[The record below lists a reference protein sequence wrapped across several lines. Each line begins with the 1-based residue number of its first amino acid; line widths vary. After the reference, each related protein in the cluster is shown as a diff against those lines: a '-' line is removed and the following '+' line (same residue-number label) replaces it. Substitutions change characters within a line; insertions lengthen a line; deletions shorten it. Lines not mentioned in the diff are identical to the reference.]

1 MPKTN
6 VWRKK
11 TVRYVHA
18 KSGKRTTRND
28 PKAVQRTELSK
39 RFYGNLRRSNNTR
52 KQIPLTQD
60 KTTSLTLLQRLQ
72 READKDRALGITI
85 ADRRRDE
92 PIDDYLDAYAAVLRG
107 RGRSTLHVTK
117 TFKRASDVLHDAGTT
132 SPATI
137 IANKILKTVHRY
149 HIVGKYDGGRRRV
162 TKRSLETCNHYLRSV
177 KAFSRWLWK
186 TDILVTDPLKNVSLY
201 TADVDRKKIR
211 RALTAQELSIL
222 YETTLSAKCYGG
234 KRWRLNGT
242 QRALLYIIA
251 ACTGLRASELA
262 SLKRSAFTIDDFAS
276 VTIKAKHAKGKRS
289 HALPLPKFII
299 SPLRCRLDTLKPTD
313 YVWPGTWAKE
323 YQAGVFFKRDARRA
337 GLAIANDDG
346 ETIDFHA
353 LRTSFIT
360 NLARGGVHPSVA
372 QRLARHSTITLT
384 MNTYTKL
391 DDSVLRDAVEL
402 LPDITVAKQ

>member
-1 MPKTN
+1 MISPSGAIVMPKTN

-137 IANKILKTVHRY
+137 VANKILKTVHRY
-149 HIVGKYDGGRRRV
+149 HTVGKYDGGRRRV

-211 RALTAQELSIL
+211 RALTA
-222 YETTLSAKCYGG
+222 
-234 KRWRLNGT
+234 
-242 QRALLYIIA
+242 
-251 ACTGLRASELA
+251 
-262 SLKRSAFTIDDFAS
+262 
-276 VTIKAKHAKGKRS
+276 
-289 HALPLPKFII
+289 
-299 SPLRCRLDTLKPTD
+299 
-313 YVWPGTWAKE
+313 
-323 YQAGVFFKRDARRA
+323 
-337 GLAIANDDG
+337 
-346 ETIDFHA
+346 
-353 LRTSFIT
+353 
-360 NLARGGVHPSVA
+360 
-372 QRLARHSTITLT
+372 
-384 MNTYTKL
+384 
-391 DDSVLRDAVEL
+391 
-402 LPDITVAKQ
+402 